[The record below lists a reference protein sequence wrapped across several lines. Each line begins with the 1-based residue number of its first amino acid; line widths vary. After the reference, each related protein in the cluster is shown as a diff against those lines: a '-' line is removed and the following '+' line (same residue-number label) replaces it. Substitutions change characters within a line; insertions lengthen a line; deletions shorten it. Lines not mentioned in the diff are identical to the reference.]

1 MNVDFDFET
10 LYKNERISLKEVFDT
25 ISQHIKTED
34 IINKLTENE
43 KYYIKSHIEN
53 NKNIR
58 SIKTNWDEFENN
70 KKKMKDIRKTF
81 DEKTNYIML
90 YLQVVLQNDKN
101 TLLILENLT

>member
-1 MNVDFDFET
+1 MNVDFDFDT
-10 LYKNERISLKEVFDT
+10 LYKNERTSLKEVFDT

-43 KYYIKSHIEN
+43 KYYIKLHIEN

-58 SIKTNWDEFENN
+58 SIKTSWDEFEKN
-70 KKKMKDIRKTF
+70 KKTMKDIRKTF

-101 TLLILENLT
+101 TFSILENL

>member
-10 LYKNERISLKEVFDT
+10 LYKNERISLKEVLDT
-25 ISQHIKTED
+25 ISQHIETKD

-43 KYYIKSHIEN
+43 KHYIKLHIEN

-58 SIKTNWDEFENN
+58 SIKTNWDEFEKN
-70 KKKMKDIRKTF
+70 KEIMKDIRKSF
-81 DEKTNYIML
+81 DTKTNYIIL

-101 TLLILENLT
+101 ILSILENL